1 MKVVSVKIVVKI
13 LYLISDFHKKKRKSE
28 TVNTAEPHPS
38 EKKQNPP
45 FLFLSSFAF
54 FTLG

>member
-13 LYLISDFHKKKRKSE
+13 LYLISDFHQKKRKSE

-38 EKKQNPP
+38 EKKKNPP